1 MPRKARIDAPGAVHH
16 IIVKGIDRCA
26 IFRDAAD
33 TDIFLERLGMLISE
47 SSTACYAWALMRNHV
62 HLLLRTGFV
71 PISLVM
77 RRLLTSYAQGF
88 NGRHGVL
95 FQNRY
100 KSVLCEE
107 DTYLLELVRYIHLNP
122 VRARVIG
129 GMEEL
134 NTYPLC
140 GHSALM
146 GKVVRPWQ
154 DTAYVLSLFGDMV
167 KAARKG
173 YEDFV
178 SKGLSMGRR
187 PELVGGGL
195 IRSAGG
201 WSIVKSL
208 RGAGMRIMGDERIL
222 GSGDFVESV
231 LGQAREQYEQR
242 TQTRLKGPDLNSL
255 ITRVAEELGL
265 ESTRVP
271 GRCKR
276 RELVR
281 ARALI
286 CALAV
291 DRQQISG
298 REVSRGLKLTP
309 AAVSKLAQR
318 GRSDQLITKLARSL
332 FEGTL

>member
-33 TDIFLERLGMLISE
+33 TDIFLERLGMLIGE

-62 HLLLRTGFV
+62 HLLLRTGLV

-77 RRLLTSYAQGF
+77 RS
-88 NGRHGVL
+88 
-95 FQNRY
+95 
-100 KSVLCEE
+100 
-107 DTYLLELVRYIHLNP
+107 LNP

-129 GMEEL
+129 DMEEL

-146 GKVVRPWQ
+146 GKVERPWQ

-195 IRSAGG
+195 IR
-201 WSIVKSL
+201 V
-208 RGAGMRIMGDERIL
+208 D
-222 GSGDFVESV
+222 
-231 LGQAREQYEQR
+231 
-242 TQTRLKGPDLNSL
+242 
-255 ITRVAEELGL
+255 
-265 ESTRVP
+265 
-271 GRCKR
+271 GR
-276 RELVR
+276 
-281 ARALI
+281 
-286 CALAV
+286 
-291 DRQQISG
+291 
-298 REVSRGLKLTP
+298 
-309 AAVSKLAQR
+309 
-318 GRSDQLITKLARSL
+318 
-332 FEGTL
+332 